1 MRTIILLIVSVFYS
15 LSAYSQDFIYFD
27 EEVSGDRIKLI
38 LKGSNYINYSNRK
51 CFIEP
56 GIDLMKKMGDDFF
69 QIFDDLKPED
79 EPILRTMDIH
89 IRFSNKLK
97 ADYFMLD
104 IRKQDRAYVLHKEN
118 QFYRWAR
125 TFDDMQRYKSFI
137 FFDPDFDGAP
147 AVIFIR
153 GFYMHR

>member
-79 EPILRTMDIH
+79 EPVLRMIRTD

-97 ADYFMLD
+97 ADYFMLN
-104 IRKQDRAYVLHKEN
+104 IRKQDREYVLHKET

-147 AVIFIR
+147 VGIPIG
-153 GFYMHR
+153 GFYRYR